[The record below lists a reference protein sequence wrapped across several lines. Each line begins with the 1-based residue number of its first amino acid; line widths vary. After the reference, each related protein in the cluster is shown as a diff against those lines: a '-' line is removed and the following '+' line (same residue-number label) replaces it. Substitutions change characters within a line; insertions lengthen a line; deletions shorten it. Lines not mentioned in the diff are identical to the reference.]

1 MKWDELQKGHYYVGH
16 NGSSIILFHFNG
28 NIEDAS
34 GHNHPVKRI
43 ECYSL
48 MHVGVRVK
56 SYVRDAIIIVSLDEE
71 FKEIAEDDYLKLM
84 KLRKMFESVVFP
96 LIKQLVK
103 N

>member
-1 MKWDELQKGHYYVGH
+1 MKWDELQKGHYYVGR
-16 NGSSIILFHFNG
+16 NDKSIILFHFNG

-43 ECYSL
+43 GCYSL

-56 SYVRDAIIIVSLDEE
+56 SYVRDAIIIISPDKE
-71 FKEIAEDDYLKLM
+71 FKEITEDDYLKLM

>member
-1 MKWDELQKGHYYVGH
+1 MKWDELQKGHYYVGR
-16 NGSSIILFHFNG
+16 NDKSILLFHFNG

-43 ECYSL
+43 GCYSII
-48 MHVGVRVK
+48 HVGDRVK
-56 SYVRDAIIIVSLDEE
+56 AYVRNTYAMAFLDKE
-71 FKEIAEDDYLKLM
+71 FKEIAEDDYLKLI